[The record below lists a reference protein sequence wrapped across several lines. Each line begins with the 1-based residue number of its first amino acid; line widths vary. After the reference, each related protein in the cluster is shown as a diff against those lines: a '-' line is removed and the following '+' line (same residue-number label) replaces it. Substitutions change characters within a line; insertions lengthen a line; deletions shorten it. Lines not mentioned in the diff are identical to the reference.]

1 MKYKLVAIDMD
12 GTLLNSHDNISERT
26 RYAINN
32 AIDKGI
38 KIVLSTGRI
47 YLSALYYRSLIDLN
61 SPIIACNG
69 AIVSNHKGNEILYK
83 SHINKDILR
92 KIIKLAED
100 NNVYYHFY
108 DLSTFYCK
116 KGNNNF
122 AKYYEY
128 YEENFKK
135 QGINIIGFDNPS
147 EIINVNSTYYK
158 FVIIEDDIDKLQYL
172 RGKMEQIKGISVSKS
187 WHNNM
192 EIMNEGVSKGK
203 ALKFLAH
210 MLKIDNGEIIAIGDN
225 ENDVSMFKIAGL
237 AVAMKNGDKIA
248 KENAHIITDTNDDDG
263 VAKVIEKY
271 ILKY

>member
-47 YLSALYYRSLIDLN
+47 YLSALYYTNLIDLN

-128 YEENFKK
+128 YEENFK
-135 QGINIIGFDNPS
+135 NR
-147 EIINVNSTYYK
+147 E
-158 FVIIEDDIDKLQYL
+158 
-172 RGKMEQIKGISVSKS
+172 
-187 WHNNM
+187 
-192 EIMNEGVSKGK
+192 
-203 ALKFLAH
+203 
-210 MLKIDNGEIIAIGDN
+210 
-225 ENDVSMFKIAGL
+225 
-237 AVAMKNGDKIA
+237 
-248 KENAHIITDTNDDDG
+248 
-263 VAKVIEKY
+263 
-271 ILKY
+271 